1 MAASP
6 TSRPTRMK
14 ASFFFPKVSSPGYS
28 ASGSARWR
36 PETSAARWICASRS
50 ALKCCC
56 DQAAERAAVSVS

>member
-1 MAASP
+1 
-6 TSRPTRMK
+6 MK

-36 PETSAARWICASRS
+36 PQTSAALWICASRS

-56 DQAAERAAVSVS
+56 DQAADSAAVSVS